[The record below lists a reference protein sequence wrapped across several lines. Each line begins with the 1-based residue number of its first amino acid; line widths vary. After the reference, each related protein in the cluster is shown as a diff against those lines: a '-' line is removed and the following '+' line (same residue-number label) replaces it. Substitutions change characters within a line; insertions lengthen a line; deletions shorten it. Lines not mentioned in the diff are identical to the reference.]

1 MREIVERI
9 FHELQDF
16 KDDAKVADYIPA
28 LSKVNP
34 DLYAI
39 SVSTLGKE
47 NISVGDYSARFS
59 IQSISK
65 VFALTLVIKTIGDE
79 IWNSVGREPSGTAFN
94 SLIQIELE
102 EGIPR
107 NPFINAGALVVIDRL
122 IDIYNDPY
130 EKILSM
136 VRELSGNSQID
147 FDSEVAYS
155 EIENSHRNLS
165 LVHLMKGFGN
175 IHNSPDKIIDLY
187 SHCCSLS
194 MSTEELSQSFLFLAN
209 CGINP
214 FSEKVV
220 CSHRN
225 AKRIN
230 ALMLTCGLYN
240 ESGDFAYRVGLPGK
254 SGVGG
259 GIVAVMPGKLSVA
272 VWSPKLN
279 LNGNSSLGIETLE
292 RFTTYLGTS
301 VF

>member
-1 MREIVERI
+1 MREIVENI

-47 NISVGDYSARFS
+47 NISVGDCSVRFS

-65 VFALTLVIKTIGDE
+65 VFALTLVIKNIGDE
-79 IWNSVGREPSGTAFN
+79 IWNYVGREPSGTAFN

-130 EKILSM
+130 KQILSM

-147 FDSEVAYS
+147 FDGEVAYS

-165 LVHLMKGFGN
+165 LVHLMKDFGN
-175 IHNSPDKIIDLY
+175 IHNSPDEIIDLY

-194 MSTEELSQSFLFLAN
+194 MSTEELAHSFLFLAN
-209 CGINP
+209 GGINP
-214 FSEKVV
+214 FSETVV
-220 CSHRN
+220 CSQRN

-259 GIVAVMPGKLSVA
+259 GIVAVMPGKLSIA

-279 LNGNSSLGIETLE
+279 INGNSSLGIETLE